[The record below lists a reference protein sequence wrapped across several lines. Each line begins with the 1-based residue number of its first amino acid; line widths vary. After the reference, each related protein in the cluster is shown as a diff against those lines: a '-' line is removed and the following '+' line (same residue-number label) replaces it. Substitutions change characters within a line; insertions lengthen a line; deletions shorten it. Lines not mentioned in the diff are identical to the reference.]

1 MKKIASLLAV
11 LFLAVTGACGG
22 QPANLLIGQ
31 WKLTSGATGCNTS
44 MNYAAKSVTQVAW
57 NGASSTIAVT
67 YVAGDPTKFP
77 ATVYVMTDAGI
88 DYHVTYIFSSKDKVT
103 IDTAAMCT
111 YARV

>member
-1 MKKIASLLAV
+1 MKKIVSVLAV
-11 LFLAVTGACGG
+11 LFLAAAEACGG
-22 QPANLLIGQ
+22 QPANLLIGK
-31 WKLTSGATGCNTS
+31 WKLSSGPTGCNTATTF
-44 MNYAAKSVTQVAW
+44 AAKSVMQVSW
-57 NGASSTIAVT
+57 DGKSSTIAVT

-88 DYHVTYIFSSKDKVT
+88 EYHVTYIFASKDKVT